1 MNATALL
8 TIRDLS
14 KSFGGT
20 HALKGV
26 SLDVRAAEV
35 HGLVGQNGSGKS
47 TLIKILSGYH
57 EPDSGEVGVSAEAGL
72 DFVHQDLGLVGT
84 MSALENLR
92 VGRYETGRL
101 HRIHWRS
108 ERRRVAALLQRFDL
122 EIDPDT
128 PIERLSQAERAVVAI
143 MRAIDDLEEHHGAG
157 VLVLDEPT
165 AALPAQEVGRLFS
178 AIRRITEAGSGVLF
192 VTHNLDEV
200 FEITDR
206 VTVIRDGSR
215 VHTGPTADLT
225 ERALIELIVGHE
237 LGDLYP
243 VVQGHAAAPAIEVEG
258 VSGTVVKDVSFVAH
272 CGEIVGLTGLV
283 GAGQDEV
290 PYLVYGAR
298 QSSRGRFWIDGQLL
312 EHPSPERSLA
322 AGLVLLPADRQRH
335 SAIPGATVK
344 ENVTLPMLR
353 RFRRGIRLD
362 HRAERT
368 AVQEVLGRFEV
379 RPADPDRPL
388 VKLSGGNQQKTLL
401 ARSLRMDPLVLL
413 LHEPTQGVDVGA
425 RRGIF
430 EMLRDAAAGGAAIV
444 YSSVEYE
451 DLANVCDRVLVFRR
465 GRLVA
470 QLEGEALTKEAI
482 ATHCYQTE
490 GATAG

>member
-1 MNATALL
+1 VSAPALL
-8 TIRDLS
+8 SVRDLR

-20 HALKGV
+20 QALKGV
-26 SLDVRAAEV
+26 SLDVRGGEV

-57 EPDSGEVGVSAEAGL
+57 EPDAGEVAVPAEAGL
-72 DFVHQDLGLVGT
+72 DFVHQDLGLVPT
-84 MSALENLR
+84 LSALENLR

-101 HRIHWRS
+101 RRIHWRS
-108 ERRRVAALLQRFDL
+108 ERRRVASLLQRFDL
-122 EIDPDT
+122 DIDPNT

-165 AALPAQEVGRLFS
+165 AALPAHEVGRLFS
-178 AIRRITEAGSGVLF
+178 AIRRITESGSGVLF

-206 VTVIRDGSR
+206 VTVIRDGAR
-215 VHTGPTADLT
+215 VHTGPTAELT

-243 VVQGHAAAPAIEVEG
+243 VVRGEAAEPAMEVESL
-258 VSGTVVKDVSFVAH
+258 SGSVVKDVSFAAH
-272 CGEIVGLTGLV
+272 RGEIVGLTGLV
-283 GAGQDEV
+283 GAGQDEL
-290 PYLVYGAR
+290 PYLLYGATLVSGGQVR
-298 QSSRGRFWIDGQLL
+298 VAGRLL
-312 EHPSPERSLA
+312 EHPSPQRSLA
-322 AGLVLLPADRQRH
+322 AGVVLLPADRQRH

-344 ENVTLPMLR
+344 ENVTLPVLR
-353 RFRRGIRLD
+353 RFRRGLRLD
-362 HRAERT
+362 HRGERT
-368 AVQEVLGRFEV
+368 AVQEVLGRFDV

-388 VKLSGGNQQKTLL
+388 VKLSGGNQQKALL

-430 EMLRDAAAGGAAIV
+430 EILRDAAAAGASIV
-444 YSSVEYE
+444 YSSIEYE

-470 QLEGEALTKEAI
+470 ELEGERLTKEAI
-482 ATHCYQTE
+482 AAHCYQTE
-490 GATAG
+490 GAPTG

>member
-1 MNATALL
+1 VNPSVLL
-8 TIRDLS
+8 EVRELR

-20 HALKGV
+20 QALKGV
-26 SLDVRAAEV
+26 SLDVRSGEV

-47 TLIKILSGYH
+47 TVIKILSGYH
-57 EPDSGEVGVSAEAGL
+57 DPDTGEVAVSAEAGL
-72 DFVHQDLGLVGT
+72 DFVHQDLGLVPT
-84 MSALENLR
+84 MSTLENLR

-101 HRIHWRS
+101 HRIRWRN

-122 EIDPDT
+122 EIDPST
-128 PIERLSQAERAVVAI
+128 PVERLSQAERAVVAI
-143 MRAIDDLEEHHGAG
+143 MRAIDDLEQQHGAG

-165 AALPAQEVGRLFS
+165 AALPAHEVGRLFS

-192 VTHNLDEV
+192 VSHNLDEV

-206 VTVIRDGSR
+206 VTVVRDGSR
-215 VHTGPTADLT
+215 VHTGPTAELT
-225 ERALIELIVGHE
+225 EKGLIELIVGHE

-243 VVQGHAAAPAIEVEG
+243 VVRGEAAEPAIEVEQL
-258 VSGTVVKDVSFVAH
+258 SGAVVKDVTFSAH
-272 CGEIVGLTGLV
+272 RGEILGLTGLV
-283 GAGQDEV
+283 GAGQDEL

-298 QSSRGRFWIDGQLL
+298 HATSGQIRVAGRLL
-312 EHPSPERSLA
+312 AHPSPDRSLA
-322 AGLVLLPADRQRH
+322 SGLVLLPADRQRQ

-368 AVQEVLGRFEV
+368 AVQEVLGRFDV

-388 VKLSGGNQQKTLL
+388 VKLSGGNQQKALL

-413 LHEPTQGVDVGA
+413 LHEPTQGVDIGA

-430 EMLRDAAAGGAAIV
+430 EMLRDAAARGAAIV

-470 QLEGEALTKEAI
+470 ELEGEQLSKEAI
-482 ATHCYQTE
+482 AVHCYQTE
-490 GATAG
+490 GAATT

>member
-1 MNATALL
+1 MTGEPLL
-8 TIRDLS
+8 TVRDLS

-26 SLDVRAAEV
+26 SLDVRAGEV

-57 EPDSGEVGVSAEAGL
+57 APDAGEVAMAADSAL
-72 DFVHQDLGLVGT
+72 DFVHQDLGLVPT

-101 HRIHWRS
+101 HHIKWRS

-122 EIDPDT
+122 DIDPET
-128 PIERLSQAERAVVAI
+128 PVERLSQAERAIVAI
-143 MRAIDDLEEHHGAG
+143 MRAINDLEEHHGAG

-165 AALPAQEVGRLFS
+165 AALPAHEVGRLFS
-178 AIRRITEAGSGVLF
+178 AVRRISDSGSGVLF

-206 VTVIRDGSR
+206 VTVLRDGAKVR
-215 VHTGPTADLT
+215 TATTAELD
-225 ERALIELIVGHE
+225 EKGLIELIIGRE
-237 LGDLYP
+237 LGEMYP
-243 VVQGHAAAPAIEVEG
+243 VVAGRVADAALDVKGLSGAVVENLTFT
-258 VSGTVVKDVSFVAH
+258 SH
-272 CGEIVGLTGLV
+272 RGEIVGLTGLV
-283 GAGQDEV
+283 GAGHDEV
-290 PYLVYGAR
+290 PYLVYGA
-298 QSSRGRFWIDGQLL
+298 SV
-312 EHPSPERSLA
+312 PSAGTVAVEGHVLDRPGPARSLA
-322 AGLVLLPADRQRH
+322 AGLVLLPADRHRL

-344 ENVTLPMLR
+344 ENVTLPVLGQ
-353 RFRRGIRLD
+353 FRRGPRLD

-368 AVQEVLGRFEV
+368 AVQEVLARFDV

-388 VKLSGGNQQKTLL
+388 VKLSGGNQQKALL
-401 ARSLRMDPLVLL
+401 ARSLRMNPRVLL

-430 EMLRDAAAGGAAIV
+430 EMLRDAVGGGASIV
-444 YSSVEYE
+444 YASIEYE

-470 QLEGEALTKEAI
+470 ELEGESLTQEAI
-482 ATHCYQTE
+482 AAHCYQTE

>member
-1 MNATALL
+1 MSGAALL
-8 TIRDLS
+8 TVRDLR

-20 HALKGV
+20 EALRGV
-26 SLDVRAAEV
+26 SLDVRAGEV

-57 EPDSGEVGVSAEAGL
+57 VADDGEVVAAGEGAL

-101 HRIHWRS
+101 GRIRWRA
-108 ERRRVAALLQRFDL
+108 ERGRVTALLKRFELD
-122 EIDPDT
+122 IDPDT
-128 PIERLSQAERAVVAI
+128 PIERLSQAERAIVAI
-143 MRAIDDLEEHHGAG
+143 MRAIDDLEQHHGAG

-165 AALPAQEVGRLFS
+165 AALPANEVGRLFN
-178 AIRRITEAGSGVLF
+178 AVRRITEAGSGVLF

-206 VTVIRDGSR
+206 VTVLRDGALVRSAD
-215 VHTGPTADLT
+215 TAELT
-225 ERALIELIVGHE
+225 EKTLIELIVGHA
-237 LGDLYP
+237 LGDIYP
-243 VVQGHAAAPAIEVEG
+243 VPAGRLADAALEVDG
-258 VSGTVVKDVSFVAH
+258 LTGAVVERLTFAARR
-272 CGEIVGLTGLV
+272 GEILGLTGLV

-290 PYLVYGAR
+290 PYLVYGATVPAAGGVR
-298 QSSRGRFWIDGQLL
+298 VDGRLL
-312 EHPSPERSLA
+312 EHPGPERSLA
-322 AGLVLLPADRQRH
+322 AGLVLLPADRHRL

-344 ENVTLPMLR
+344 ENVTLPVLR
-353 RFRRGIRLD
+353 RFRRGPRLD

-368 AVQEVLGRFEV
+368 AVQDVLGRFDV

-388 VKLSGGNQQKTLL
+388 VKLSGGNQQRALL
-401 ARSLRMDPLVLL
+401 GRCLRMDPRVLL

-430 EMLRDAAAGGAAIV
+430 EMLRDAAAAGASIV

-465 GRLVA
+465 GRVVA
-470 QLEGEALTKEAI
+470 ELEGGSLTKEAVLSY
-482 ATHCYQTE
+482 CYQTE
-490 GATAG
+490 GATAA